1 MNTDLNTEGTFGCE
15 VSTDAP
21 VFRTVRAEKDLRIY
35 GEWTQFQTYKPQ
47 KKEVLIM
54 FRFTLLNTTYQ
65 RLHN

>member
-47 KKEVLIM
+47 KKRSAHHV
-54 FRFTLLNTTYQ
+54 
-65 RLHN
+65 